1 MIIDMSTFSIGFWP
15 FVFILARVATTA
27 LFIGQMDGGK
37 WQKKH
42 TETTV
47 YHEYK
52 TSTDYNRMWD
62 LLHEGRSIIRL
73 EYNTNGRFDV
83 MEVHRVVYLDGTDVI
98 YGMGTTTSKDFT
110 NISKEDFINYCVWK
124 KLMFL
129 DQI

>member
-1 MIIDMSTFSIGFWP
+1 
-15 FVFILARVATTA
+15 LALVATTA
-27 LFIGQMDGGK
+27 LLVGQKDGGK

-62 LLHEGRSIIRL
+62 LLHEGRSLIRL
-73 EYNTNGRFDV
+73 EYNNSGRFDV
-83 MEVHRVVYLDGTDVI
+83 MEVHRKVYTDGESVI
-98 YGMGTTTSKDFT
+98 YGMGTMSSKDFT
-110 NISKEDFINYCVWK
+110 NISKEDFIKYCEWK

>member
-1 MIIDMSTFSIGFWP
+1 MISTFSIGFWP
-15 FVFILARVATTA
+15 FIFILAFVATTA
-27 LFIGQMDGGK
+27 LLIGQKDGGK

-42 TETTV
+42 TETTI

-62 LLHEGRSIIRL
+62 LLHEGRSVIRI
-73 EYNTNGRFDV
+73 EHNGNGRFDV
-83 MEVHRVVYLDGTDVI
+83 MEVHRKVYTDGESVI
-98 YGMGTTTSKDFT
+98 YGMGTMSSKDFT
-110 NISKEDFINYCVWK
+110 DISKEDFINYCVWK

>member
-1 MIIDMSTFSIGFWP
+1 MISTFSIGFWP
-15 FVFILARVATTA
+15 FIFILALVATTA
-27 LFIGQMDGGK
+27 LLVGQKDRGR

-62 LLHEGRSIIRL
+62 LLHEGRSVIRV
-73 EYNTNGRFDV
+73 EPNGGGRFDV
-83 MEVHRVVYLDGTDVI
+83 MEVHRKVYTDGESVI
-98 YGMGTTTSKDFT
+98 YGMGTMSSKDFT

>member
-1 MIIDMSTFSIGFWP
+1 MISTFSIGFWP
-15 FVFILARVATTA
+15 FIFILALVATTA
-27 LFIGQMDGGK
+27 LLIGQKDGGK

-62 LLHEGRSIIRL
+62 LLHEGRSVIR
-73 EYNTNGRFDV
+73 
-83 MEVHRVVYLDGTDVI
+83 VYTDGESVI
-98 YGMGTTTSKDFT
+98 YGMGTMSSKDFT
-110 NISKEDFINYCVWK
+110 NISKEDFINYCNWK

-129 DQI
+129 DQV

>member
-1 MIIDMSTFSIGFWP
+1 MIDISTFSIGFWP
-15 FVFILARVATTA
+15 FILILSLVATTA
-27 LFIGQMDGGK
+27 LLIGQKDGGK

-62 LLHEGRSIIRL
+62 LLHEGRSVIRV
-73 EYNTNGRFDV
+73 EPNGNGRFDV
-83 MEVHRVVYLDGTDVI
+83 MEVHRKVYTDGESVI
-98 YGMGTTTSKDFT
+98 YGMGTTTSRDFT

>member
-1 MIIDMSTFSIGFWP
+1 
-15 FVFILARVATTA
+15 
-27 LFIGQMDGGK
+27 
-37 WQKKH
+37 
-42 TETTV
+42 
-47 YHEYK
+47 
-52 TSTDYNRMWD
+52 MWD